1 MPTSPKTEPS
11 SAEITGPS
19 RRNVWRMFDLIAPRY
34 DLLNRLLS
42 MRRDVAWR
50 KALIRKLPE
59 LSNLHVLDLATGTA
73 DVLVAMGNH
82 PDRVSR
88 GMGIDLSG
96 GMLALGQRKLSD
108 RGLKERFPLVRG
120 DAVSLGVADDTF
132 DAVTVAFGIRNV
144 LDVPAALREMH
155 RVLRPGGRALILEFS
170 MPNNAAFRRGYLLY
184 FRHILPRIG
193 AIISGKG
200 YAYRYLNQTVEHFPY
215 GQAFCRLMENAG
227 FTQIQ
232 AHPLSFGIATIYQGE
247 K

>member
-1 MPTSPKTEPS
+1 MPTSPKTES
-11 SAEITGPS
+11 SATDITGPS
-19 RRNVWRMFDLIAPRY
+19 RRNVWQMFDLIAPRY

-59 LSNLHVLDLATGTA
+59 SPHLHVLDLATGTA

-82 PDRVSR
+82 PDRVSC

-96 GMLALGQRKLSD
+96 GMLALGQKKLSD
-108 RGLKERFPLVRG
+108 KGLKEQFPLVRG
-120 DAVSLGVADDTF
+120 DAVSIGVADNTF
-132 DAVTVAFGIRNV
+132 DATTVAFGIRNV

-170 MPNNAAFRRGYLLY
+170 MPHNAAFRRGYLLY

-193 AIISGKG
+193 AIISGNG

-215 GQAFCRLMENAG
+215 GQAFCRLMKDAG